1 MGNILEKI
9 CEDKKIFLEKEK
21 KKKSINFFIKNTSK
35 KRKIHDFKKAFDK
48 NLKKGRMPVISEIKK
63 KSPSQGKINKTFN
76 PVKIANKYQTNGAT
90 CLSILTDEKYFD
102 GSLSHLKKVRKI
114 TKLPILRK
122 DFIIDN
128 YQVIESKY
136 CGVDCILLIMAAL
149 EKNHAKDLEATAIEY
164 GLNVLLEVHNDKEL
178 EQALDLKSNFIGI
191 NNRNLKTLKVNINNT
206 KKLIKK
212 IPKNKY
218 VISESGIKSVDD
230 MIDLWSY
237 GIKGFLIGETLL
249 KNQFELKNFLNVK
262 TK

>member
-21 KKKSINFFIKNTSK
+21 RKKSINFFIKNTSK

-63 KSPSQGKINKTFN
+63 KSPSQGRINKIIS
-76 PVKIANKYQTNGAT
+76 PVTIAKKYQKNGST
-90 CLSILTDEKYFD
+90 CLSILTDEKYFE
-102 GSLSHLKKVRKI
+102 GSLNHLKSVRKV

-128 YQVIESKY
+128 YQIVESKNA
-136 CGVDCILLIMAAL
+136 GVDCILLIMAAL
-149 EKNHAKDLEATAIEY
+149 EKKHAKELEATAIEY
-164 GLNVLLEVHNDKEL
+164 GLNVLLEVHNEKEL
-178 EQALDLKSNFIGI
+178 DQALDLKSHLIGI
-191 NNRNLKTLKVNINNT
+191 NNRDLKTLKVDISNT

-218 VISESGIKSVDD
+218 VISESGIKSIDD

-249 KNQFELKNFLNVK
+249 KNQSKLKDFLNVK
-262 TK
+262 TN